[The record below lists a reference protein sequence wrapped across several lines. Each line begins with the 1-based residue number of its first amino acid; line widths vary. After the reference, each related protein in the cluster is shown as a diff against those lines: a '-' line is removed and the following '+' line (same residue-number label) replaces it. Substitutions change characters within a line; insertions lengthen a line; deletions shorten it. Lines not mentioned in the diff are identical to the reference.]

1 MVNVVLCGGSGT
13 RLWPLSRSLYPK
25 QFIKLFDDK
34 SLFQLTVLRNKSF
47 AEKFIF
53 VTNESHYFLALDQI
67 EEIGLD
73 LNKVEFILE
82 PIGKNTAP
90 AVAFA
95 SFAVEQ
101 DEIVLVSSA
110 DHYIKESNNYYKSI
124 KKAEEF
130 ANLGHIVTFGIKP
143 TSPNTGYGYIKADG
157 FDVLEFKEKPDLET
171 AKKYIEDGSYFWNSG
186 IFCFSAKAYLEEL
199 NLYEDKIFEFSKI
212 AWENAKNC
220 TPVRIKF
227 DDMSKIESKSID
239 YAVAEKSK
247 KLKIVPFNI
256 EWSDLGSFD
265 SLCEVLEKDQNG
277 NTKNNAVLIN
287 SKNNLII
294 EENSRTIGVIDVEDL
309 IIVDTA
315 DALLISKKGSG
326 QKVKDIVSMLKTKNP
341 ELTDS
346 HLTVYRPWGNYTLLE
361 QNRFYKIK
369 KIVVKPQK
377 RLSLQKHLHRSE
389 HWIVVSGTALVT
401 VGDKEFILRP
411 NESTYIEIG
420 KIHRLENPGKI
431 DLVIIEAQVGEYVG
445 EDDIIRIDDDF
456 KRC

>member
-25 QFIKLFDDK
+25 QFIKLFDNK
-34 SLFQLTVLRNKSF
+34 SLFQLTVLRNKEF

-67 EEIGLD
+67 EEIGLSM
-73 LNKVEFILE
+73 NNVEFILE
-82 PIGKNTAP
+82 PVGKNTAP

-95 SFAVEQ
+95 SFMVEQ
-101 DEIVLVSSA
+101 DQLVLVSSA
-110 DHYIKESNNYYKSI
+110 DHYIKASNNYYESL
-124 KKAEEF
+124 KKAKEL
-130 ANLGHIVTFGIKP
+130 AKLDYIVTFGIKP

-157 FDVLEFKEKPDLET
+157 FNVLEFKEKPDLET
-171 AKKYIEDGSYFWNSG
+171 AKRYIEDGNYFWNSG
-186 IFCFSAKAYLEEL
+186 IFCFKAKTYLEEL
-199 NLYEDKIFEFSKI
+199 NLHEKEIFELSYT
-212 AWENAKNC
+212 AWKNAKNC
-220 TPVRIKF
+220 SPVRIKI
-227 DDMSKIESKSID
+227 DDMLKIESKSID

-247 KLKIVPFNI
+247 KLKIVPFDIDWN
-256 EWSDLGSFD
+256 DLGSFD
-265 SLCEVLEKDQNG
+265 SLYEVLEKDQNG
-277 NTKNNAVLIN
+277 NTRNNSILIN

-294 EENSRTIGVIDVEDL
+294 EENSRTIGAIDVEDL

-326 QKVKDIVSMLKTKNP
+326 QKVKDIVSMLKTKNS
-341 ELTDS
+341 ELTDA

-389 HWIVVSGTALVT
+389 HWIVVSGTAQVS

-411 NESTYIEIG
+411 NESTYIKIG
-420 KIHRLENPGKI
+420 ELHRLENPGKI

-445 EDDIIRIDDDF
+445 EDDIIRVEDDF

>member
-25 QFIKLFDDK
+25 QFIKLFDNK
-34 SLFQLTVLRNKSF
+34 SLFQLTVLRNKDF

-67 EEIGLD
+67 EEIGLGLD
-73 LNKVEFILE
+73 NVEFILE
-82 PIGKNTAP
+82 PVGKNTAP

-95 SFAVEQ
+95 SFMVEQ
-101 DEIVLVSSA
+101 NQVVLVSSA
-110 DHYIKESNNYYKSI
+110 DHYIKESDNYYKSLA
-124 KKAEEF
+124 KAKEF
-130 ANLGHIVTFGIKP
+130 ANLNYIVTFGIKP
-143 TSPNTGYGYIKADG
+143 TNPNTGYGYIKADG

-171 AKKYIEDGSYFWNSG
+171 AKRYIEDGNYFWNSG
-186 IFCFSAKAYLEEL
+186 IFCFKAKTYLEEL
-199 NLYEDKIFEFSKI
+199 NLHERKIFELSYT
-212 AWENAKNC
+212 AWKNAKNC
-220 TPVRIKF
+220 SPVRIKI
-227 DDMSKIESKSID
+227 DDMLKIESKSID

-247 KLKIVPFNI
+247 KLKIVPFDIDWN
-256 EWSDLGSFD
+256 DLGSFD
-265 SLCEVLEKDQNG
+265 SLYEVLEKDQNG
-277 NTKNNAVLIN
+277 NTRNNSILIN

-294 EENSRTIGVIDVEDL
+294 EENSRTIGAIDIEDL

-326 QKVKDIVSMLKTKNP
+326 QKVKDIVSMLKTKNS
-341 ELTDS
+341 ELTDA

-389 HWIVVSGTALVT
+389 HWIVVSGTAQVS

-411 NESTYIEIG
+411 NESTYIKIG
-420 KIHRLENPGKI
+420 ELHRLENPGKI

-445 EDDIIRIDDDF
+445 EDDIIRVEDDF

>member
-25 QFIKLFDDK
+25 QFIKLFDNK
-34 SLFQLTVLRNKSF
+34 SLFQLTVLRNKDF

-53 VTNESHYFLALDQI
+53 VTNESHYFLAIDQI
-67 EEIGLD
+67 EEIGLGLD
-73 LNKVEFILE
+73 DVEFILE
-82 PIGKNTAP
+82 PVGKNTAP

-95 SFAVEQ
+95 SFMVEQ
-101 DEIVLVSSA
+101 NQVVLVSSA
-110 DHYIKESNNYYKSI
+110 DHYIKESDNYYKSLE
-124 KKAEEF
+124 KAKEF
-130 ANLGHIVTFGIKP
+130 ANLNYIVTFGIKP
-143 TSPNTGYGYIKADG
+143 TNPNTGYGYIKADG

-171 AKKYIEDGSYFWNSG
+171 AKRYIEDGNYFWNSG
-186 IFCFSAKAYLEEL
+186 IFCFKAKTYLEEL
-199 NLYEDKIFEFSKI
+199 NLHEKKIFELSYT
-212 AWENAKNC
+212 AWKNAKNC
-220 TPVRIKF
+220 SPVRIKI
-227 DDMSKIESKSID
+227 DDMLKIESKSID

-247 KLKIVPFNI
+247 KLKIVPFDIDWN
-256 EWSDLGSFD
+256 DLGSFD
-265 SLCEVLEKDQNG
+265 SLYEVLEKDRNG
-277 NTKNNAVLIN
+277 NTRNNSILIN

-294 EENSRTIGVIDVEDL
+294 EENSRTIGAIDIEDL

-326 QKVKDIVSMLKTKNP
+326 QKVKDIVSMLKTKNS
-341 ELTDS
+341 ELTDA

-389 HWIVVSGTALVT
+389 HWIVVSGTAQVS

-411 NESTYIEIG
+411 NESTYIKIG
-420 KIHRLENPGKI
+420 ELHRLENPGKI

-445 EDDIIRIDDDF
+445 EDDIIRVEDDF